1 MARFLSK
8 LSSRVTTIRYWL
20 RAHHE
25 DGNGWFSDHST
36 RDMDFFDIGISDKVP
51 YGLGEHLAS
60 IPPEYRAINAAMT
73 WAVLFPYYVGLCLVK
88 ASALLQM
95 LRVFAIPRVRTACL
109 TLLSFVA
116 LFCIWR
122 TVTALI
128 ACHLPPAPLSVHDGS
143 RYGRCVAPFPLLYI
157 NCAINIALDVLITL
171 LPLRVI
177 ANLRLAARRKRIL
190 TAVFALGL
198 IPTIPSS
205 IRLHAL
211 ATSFTPTT
219 TTQPHQFITAT
230 PSSIRWTALD
240 LSTAIICACGPALG
254 PLYTLL
260 ASHLP
265 RPALL
270 TKAGGGEDDDACN
283 TLMMVLSPPPPA
295 SSTAAMMFP
304 LPLVAGSVTMVAA
317 AGVAVPTLWQKQQ
330 QKQQRDDN
338 SNKSAVELAPVVDSK
353 RVENVGVAVTTD
365 VAAYYDDDDDD
376 DDDDALSDLVEFAG
390 FTGLTGDAGLD
401 GFLVAARLEKARSRE
416 ELLAVARR
424 PSAGTTATAATT
436 TTTTVRVRE
445 VVGGYDVDD
454 DDDDD
459 DDYDDGIGMSRVSV
473 GVVSEGR
480 ASSTIELV

>member
-51 YGLGEHLAS
+51 YGLGEQLTS

-122 TVTALI
+122 AVTALI
-128 ACHLPPAPLSVHDGS
+128 ACHLPPADDGS
-143 RYGRCVAPFPLLYI
+143 SLYGSCVAPFPLLYI
-157 NCAINIALDVLITL
+157 NCGINIALDVLITL

-211 ATSFTPTT
+211 TTISSAT
-219 TTQPHQFITAT
+219 PHQFITAT
-230 PSSIRWTALD
+230 PSTIRWTALD

-270 TKAGGGEDDDACN
+270 TKEGEDDACN
-283 TLMMVLSPPPPA
+283 TLMMVLSPPPA
-295 SSTAAMMFP
+295 SPTAIMFP

-317 AGVAVPTLWQKQQ
+317 AGVAVPTLWQK
-330 QKQQRDDN
+330 RDDHN
-338 SNKSAVELAPVVDSK
+338 RSNKSAVELAPVVGDK
-353 RVENVGVAVTTD
+353 RVESVGVAVTTAD
-365 VAAYYDDDDDD
+365 GVAIYDDD

-401 GFLVAARLEKARSRE
+401 GFLVAARMEKARSRE
-416 ELLAVARR
+416 ELLAVASRR
-424 PSAGTTATAATT
+424 PSGG
-436 TTTTVRVRE
+436 TTTVRVRE
-445 VVGGYDVDD
+445 VGGYDV
-454 DDDDD
+454 DDDD
-459 DDYDDGIGMSRVSV
+459 DDYDDGIGMGRISV